1 MSRRG
6 LLLFAAMCVI
16 WGIPYLF
23 IRIAV
28 GELSPPALV
37 FFRTALAALILLPFA
52 VSPDGLR
59 AAAARWLPLL
69 VFAGVEVAAPWLLL
83 SSAEQHISSALAGL
97 LISAVPLVGVVI
109 ATAMGN
115 REQLGPTTLGGL
127 VVGLAGVVLIVGFD
141 LRASE
146 PVALLEMAGVVVGYA
161 LGPAILARYLTKV
174 PAVTVN
180 GLALAICCIAYA
192 PLAALHWPAAVPSL
206 PVIGS
211 IAVLSI
217 VCTALAFLLFFAL
230 IAEIGPV
237 RATVITYV
245 NPAVAALLG
254 VAVLRESFTVG
265 MAVGFVF
272 VLAGSVLST
281 RRRNVVKPAMKR
293 SEALAEEAEPA
304 LNSGR

>member
-1 MSRRG
+1 
-6 LLLFAAMCVI
+6 LLFAAMCVI

-37 FFRTALAALILLPFA
+37 FFRTGIAAVILLPFA
-52 VSPDGLR
+52 LSRAGLR

-69 VFAGVEVAAPWLLL
+69 VFAAVEIAGPWLLL
-83 SSAEQHISSALAGL
+83 SSAEQHITSALAGL

-109 ATAMGN
+109 ATATGN
-115 REQLGPTTLGGL
+115 REHLGLATLGGL
-127 VVGLAGVVLIVGFD
+127 AVGLAGVVLIVGFD

-146 PVALLEMAGVVVGYA
+146 PVALLEMAGVVAGYA
-161 LGPAILARYLTKV
+161 MGPAILIRYLTNV

-192 PLAALHWPAAVPSL
+192 PIAALHWPAAVPSL

-230 IAEIGPV
+230 IAEIGAV

-245 NPAVAALLG
+245 NPAVAAVLG

-265 MAVGFVF
+265 MAAGFVL
-272 VLAGSVLST
+272 VLVGSVLST
-281 RRRNVVKPAMKR
+281 RRRNVAAPALKP
-293 SEALAEEAEPA
+293 SEAQAGEAV
-304 LNSGR
+304 